1 MKKKLTKQKR
11 KLFISIAASMLVL
24 SIIVYAVFAVTAY
37 YSELDLLT
45 SNSASSF
52 HQATINMQNY
62 DNGNWGKLSSQQK
75 VR

>member
-1 MKKKLTKQKR
+1 MKMKLTKQKR
-11 KLFISIAASMLVL
+11 KLFISIALSMLVL

-62 DNGNWGKLSSQQK
+62 DNGNWGNYLLNRK
-75 VR
+75 